1 MLISKYIFL
10 AEVCLLVSFFK
21 WDMLHLQFW
30 QYQVESKQSGIIN
43 QQTFLLKGGVQRSEG
58 SHININYTELK
69 SV

>member
-21 WDMLHLQFW
+21 QCDMLNLQFW

-58 SHININYTELK
+58 SHFN